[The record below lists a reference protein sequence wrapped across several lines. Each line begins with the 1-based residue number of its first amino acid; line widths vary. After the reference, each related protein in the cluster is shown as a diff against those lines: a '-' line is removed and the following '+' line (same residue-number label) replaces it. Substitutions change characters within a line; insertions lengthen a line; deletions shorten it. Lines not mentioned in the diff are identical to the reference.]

1 MATKPNMR
9 EFMDATGVDAGTAS
23 ELLYGVV
30 GANRDTRDWS
40 SIMSASDPVAA
51 ASQATGAMYA
61 SPEAT
66 RDTLASGRYAT
77 IAPSSGAPS
86 LVRYSTDG
94 QDMFALVAA
103 DGTPLRAGFR
113 SEDQARAQ
121 GRLFG
126 ITGDVAT
133 GQYVAPRIPEVAQ
146 AAQMP
151 GASQAAQTPMSLAAP
166 AASQALPMFAS
177 ETLARPM
184 AAQPMATQPTAAQP
198 MVPQPM
204 VVPQF
209 QQPGLPPLASFM
221 QPLPMPPSQFSL
233 EAYGASPMQQGIMS
247 LPPTGLMG

>member
-1 MATKPNMR
+1 
-9 EFMDATGVDAGTAS
+9 
-23 ELLYGVV
+23 
-30 GANRDTRDWS
+30 
-40 SIMSASDPVAA
+40 MSASDPVAA

-151 GASQAAQTPMSLAAP
+151 MSLAVP

-184 AAQPMATQPTAAQP
+184 AAQPMAAQPTAAQP

-247 LPPTGLMG
+247 LPQPGLMG